1 MNYPNLFSSYHPLK
15 GSDWLRNL
23 PPEDRQAFSRIGFQA
38 SDYGKKGGRALA
50 IQKGSDYMREIG
62 RRGAIVTNLK
72 KWIAKRIE
80 EETYKELGL

>member
-1 MNYPNLFSSYHPLK
+1 MNYPNLFSQYHLK

-23 PPEDRQAFSRIGFQA
+23 PPEDRQAFSRLGFQA
-38 SDYGKKGGRALA
+38 SDYGRSGGRAVVNK
-50 IQKGSDYMREIG
+50 KGRDYMSMIG